1 MRIEPD
7 WEVRSLN
14 YTMSEVLQFVQENDV
29 KFVRL
34 AFCDMFGTLKNIS
47 ILADELPRAF
57 ENGISFDASA
67 VRGFLNVEESD
78 LFLFPD
84 PGTLSV
90 LPWRPQQGRVVRF
103 FCEIRHPDGTPFE
116 GDGRHILRRAVEKA
130 ARMGYVCK
138 IGSECEFYLF
148 EADDRG
154 KPTKIPHDE
163 GGYLDFA
170 PRDKGENVRR
180 EICLTLEE
188 MDLKP
193 ESSHHEQG
201 PGQNEIDFQY
211 SDALSAADNLITFQ
225 SVVKM
230 VAARNGLYA
239 SFLPKP
245 FPDQAGSGLHIN
257 LSLSKNGMNLF
268 KNRNDGHS
276 QESERFI
283 AGILNRVREITAFLN
298 PLTNSYARF
307 GCCEAPKYIS
317 WSHQNRSQLV
327 RIPAA
332 RGEYSRMEL
341 RSPDPSCNPYLA
353 FALLIY
359 AGLEGIE
366 QHIDLGEPTN
376 LNLYRADEAT
386 LKSFAVL
393 PETLDEALKIAEKSE
408 FVRACLPQKTVEK
421 YIAAKERE
429 WRLYEQASDKAEF
442 EHAFYFSQV

>member
-1 MRIEPD
+1 M
-7 WEVRSLN
+7 N

-116 GDGRHILRRAVEKA
+116 GDGRHILRQAVEKA
-130 ARMGYVCK
+130 AGMGYVCK
-138 IGSECEFYLF
+138 IGPECEFYLF

-201 PGQNEIDFQY
+201 PGQNEIDFKY

-245 FPDQAGSGLHIN
+245 FSDQAGSGLHIN

-307 GCCEAPKYIS
+307 GCCEAPKYVS

-332 RGEYSRMEL
+332 KGEYSRMEL

-353 FALLIY
+353 FALLIF

-376 LNLYRADEAT
+376 LNLYRADEMT

-393 PETLDEALKIAEKSE
+393 PQTLGEALKIAKESE
-408 FVRACLPQKTVEK
+408 FVRACLPQKTLEK

-429 WRLYEQASDKAEF
+429 WQLYEQASDKAEF
-442 EHAFYFSQV
+442 EHDFYFSQV

>member
-1 MRIEPD
+1 M
-7 WEVRSLN
+7 
-14 YTMSEVLQFVQENDV
+14 
-29 KFVRL
+29 
-34 AFCDMFGTLKNIS
+34 
-47 ILADELPRAF
+47 
-57 ENGISFDASA
+57 
-67 VRGFLNVEESD
+67 NVEESD

-230 VAARNGLYA
+230 VAARNGCTPL
-239 SFLPKP
+239 FC
-245 FPDQAGSGLHIN
+245 Q
-257 LSLSKNGMNLF
+257 NLF
-268 KNRNDGHS
+268 QIR
-276 QESERFI
+276 Q
-283 AGILNRVREITAFLN
+283 AV
-298 PLTNSYARF
+298 
-307 GCCEAPKYIS
+307 GCIS
-317 WSHQNRSQLV
+317 TFPCPRT
-327 RIPAA
+327 
-332 RGEYSRMEL
+332 G
-341 RSPDPSCNPYLA
+341 
-353 FALLIY
+353 
-359 AGLEGIE
+359 
-366 QHIDLGEPTN
+366 
-376 LNLYRADEAT
+376 
-386 LKSFAVL
+386 
-393 PETLDEALKIAEKSE
+393 
-408 FVRACLPQKTVEK
+408 
-421 YIAAKERE
+421 
-429 WRLYEQASDKAEF
+429 
-442 EHAFYFSQV
+442 